1 MRQMV
6 AIANA
11 WARQLKIPAE
21 GGWGCGRGGQ
31 KTWTRSCGAVGDILG
46 ASDVLDEV
54 DVMAI
59 MLLLVHAL
67 AGCTL
72 PLELPPLGGTCG
84 DNVNFVASSIDS
96 QSNFKC

>member
-1 MRQMV
+1 MV

-31 KTWTRSCGAVGDILG
+31 KAWTGPGGAVGNILG
-46 ASDVLDEV
+46 ASDVLYEV
-54 DVMAI
+54 DVMGV

-67 AGCTL
+67 TGCTL
-72 PLELPPLGGTCG
+72 PLELPPFGGAFRN
-84 DNVNFVASSIDS
+84 DMNFSSIIS
-96 QSNFKC
+96 QSNLKG

>member
-1 MRQMV
+1 MV

-21 GGWGCGRGGQ
+21 GGWGCGRRGQ
-31 KTWTRSCGAVGDILG
+31 KAWTGPGGAVGNILG
-46 ASDVLDEV
+46 ASDVLYEV
-54 DVMAI
+54 DVMGV

-72 PLELPPLGGTCG
+72 PLELPPFGGAFG
-84 DNVNFVASSIDS
+84 NDMNFSSIIS
-96 QSNFKC
+96 QSNLKG